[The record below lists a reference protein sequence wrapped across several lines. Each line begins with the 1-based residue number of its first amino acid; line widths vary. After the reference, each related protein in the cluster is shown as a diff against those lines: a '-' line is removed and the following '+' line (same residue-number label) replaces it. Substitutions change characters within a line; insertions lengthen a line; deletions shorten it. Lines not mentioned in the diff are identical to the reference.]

1 MIMSTK
7 NQVGAT
13 NACEEEILRL
23 TGYKPRKKYKH
34 YQEYLICL
42 LRELHNLPY
51 DKFTYLV
58 SNQTYEWYKDAGK
71 AFKLYK
77 MLPQLPEVAKEDL
90 RYPRDDEEYVPPEE
104 AEATPEEHQEN
115 IKELL
120 AAEENVKQ
128 TLKRLQEAR
137 DRVSPKVYHKYRSP
151 HPIEGARYYLFPE
164 MDRYGVLKGTKR
176 WRTIKML
183 EVGCRM
189 KDIIAEDGYHCWRLI
204 GILRKKGHQ
213 VVSIG
218 GLLKLTHKDDI
229 R

>member
-1 MIMSTK
+1 K

-77 MLPQLPEVAKEDL
+77 MLPQLPEVAKRNCVTLVMMRTMFHQKRPKLPL
-90 RYPRDDEEYVPPEE
+90 RS
-104 AEATPEEHQEN
+104 TG
-115 IKELL
+115 
-120 AAEENVKQ
+120 Q
-128 TLKRLQEAR
+128 TSKN
-137 DRVSPKVYHKYRSP
+137 S
-151 HPIEGARYYLFPE
+151 
-164 MDRYGVLKGTKR
+164 
-176 WRTIKML
+176 
-183 EVGCRM
+183 
-189 KDIIAEDGYHCWRLI
+189 
-204 GILRKKGHQ
+204 
-213 VVSIG
+213 
-218 GLLKLTHKDDI
+218 
-229 R
+229 